1 MAASEKGHPRRRR
14 RRQLK
19 QQQVPQRQEIAR
31 TPSDRSGLSKPQKS
45 IVSGSSASQRRSP
58 RTQGQN
64 RDRLHWWEKLFGQRD
79 REAAIPAKKHK
90 GSKVVKKGNISH
102 LSTANDDLWDGL
114 NILPPQSPDRNSVGL
129 TAVPPVPPP
138 RDRIR
143 PNPIPPYPQM
153 GTSRNSKDIP
163 QLKSQQRKL
172 RMQNDRS
179 RRPPQKS
186 LVGLPPSGRQ
196 LKSPILKND
205 RRQESKKAGLE
216 RVRKSPQRFRS
227 PDSAIIASIH
237 PRRNPVKKISSP
249 QQRRNFP
256 STLVYGT
263 RLLIL
268 GIGLGVVV
276 GTMLSIWN
284 PVNRQPGGVSSTPN
298 PSHNSNVV
306 ADISLKPASTLGDN
320 LMTLR
325 LTQEIP
331 PLRNAIQSIM
341 TEYSQLAPAIFILD
355 LDTGTYLD
363 WKATSPKAAAS
374 TIKVPILVAFFQDVD
389 AGKIR
394 LDEELTLR
402 EEDRADGSGKM
413 QYKQPGT
420 KFSALETATQ
430 MIIHS
435 DNSAT
440 NMLIARLGGSQVLN
454 QRFREWGLTAT
465 EIRNKLPDIEGTN
478 TTSAKELGTLMAR
491 VNQGELVSLRSRD
504 RLLDIM
510 RRTANN
516 SLLPRGLGKEATIA
530 HKTGNIGS
538 MLADVGLIDLPS
550 GKRYIASVMVQRP
563 RNDTRATQLINK
575 ISRVTYQYFSKS
587 ISTPK
592 LPIGDG
598 SAPDTSIPSPATPTN
613 RLEDTQSVNAR
624 NRD

>member
-1 MAASEKGHPRRRR
+1 
-14 RRQLK
+14 
-19 QQQVPQRQEIAR
+19 
-31 TPSDRSGLSKPQKS
+31 
-45 IVSGSSASQRRSP
+45 
-58 RTQGQN
+58 
-64 RDRLHWWEKLFGQRD
+64 
-79 REAAIPAKKHK
+79 
-90 GSKVVKKGNISH
+90 
-102 LSTANDDLWDGL
+102 
-114 NILPPQSPDRNSVGL
+114 
-129 TAVPPVPPP
+129 
-138 RDRIR
+138 
-143 PNPIPPYPQM
+143 
-153 GTSRNSKDIP
+153 
-163 QLKSQQRKL
+163 
-172 RMQNDRS
+172 MQNDGS
-179 RRPPQKS
+179 RRPPRKS
-186 LVGLPPSGRQ
+186 LVALPPPQRQ
-196 LKSPILKND
+196 PKSPILKND
-205 RRQESKKAGLE
+205 RRQESKKAGQE
-216 RVRKSPQRFRS
+216 RVRKSPQRLRS
-227 PDSAIIASIH
+227 ADSAIISSVH
-237 PRRNPVKKISSP
+237 PSRNPVKSGSLP

-331 PLRNAIQSIM
+331 PLRNAIQSLM

-363 WKATSPKAAAS
+363 WKATSPLAAAS

-420 KFSALETATQ
+420 KFRALETATQ
-430 MIIHS
+430 MIINS

-478 TTSAKELGTLMAR
+478 TTSAKELATLMAR
-491 VNQGELVSLRSRD
+491 VNQGQLVSLRSRD

-510 RRTANN
+510 RRTVNN

-575 ISRVTYQYFSKS
+575 ISRVTYQYFSKP
-587 ISTPK
+587 IPTPK

-598 SAPDTSIPSPATPTN
+598 SPPDTSIPSPVTPTN
-613 RLEDTQSVNAR
+613 RLEETQSVNAR